1 MGYAEYKSNMEL
13 GQVFMDVMAKIAEQ
27 GYGFVGPELMT
38 WHENSQWIN
47 TYQGMDAD
55 GNGVE
60 YVDLDEHIFNSIS
73 HYDRV
78 SDCTD
83 CECFRVLISLF
94 ALTEPIAG
102 PERL

>member
-1 MGYAEYKSNMEL
+1 MQMGYAEYKSNMEL
-13 GQVFMDVMAKIAEQ
+13 GQVFVDVMTKIAEQ

-47 TYQGMDAD
+47 TYQGLDAD

-73 HYDRV
+73 HHDRV
-78 SDCTD
+78 RTLGGVILCHS
-83 CECFRVLISLF
+83 FWFIFVSLV
-94 ALTEPIAG
+94 
-102 PERL
+102 